1 MTRGLQKVDL
11 THVRRGSSELARD
24 INRDIVFEVV
34 RANQPVSRANIARL
48 TGLQASTVSSI
59 VDQLIS
65 ERWVRESGVS
75 RSQTHG
81 RPPTMVT
88 LNDSL
93 AVLAVDIHPRR
104 ATLAVVDL
112 NGRFLSQ
119 AQIAVTSSA
128 RKTVANIVQ
137 TAMRMKK
144 DLPRHVIEGI
154 GIALPGRVDPK
165 TGRLRFAPN
174 LGWNNFDIKRAVEQ
188 GTGMIVEMDNE
199 ANACLLAEIWFGHM
213 DGVRNAVLITISEG
227 IGAAILSNGE
237 LIYGKN
243 NMAGELGHV
252 PLDVNGPKCHCGG
265 RGCWEMYAS
274 SNAALRYYS
283 EGKPKAVAGTIED
296 LLHLVSQGDRS
307 AIKAVIRQAE
317 YLGKGLRL
325 ISRTLAPQVILIAGD
340 IVAIWQHVAPAIAKS
355 FMAKALPA
363 DLSPRV
369 VPAHQA
375 NLRGAA
381 ILVLRRHVNPG
392 DKTTP

>member
-65 ERWVRESGVS
+65 ERWVRESGIS

-104 ATLAVVDL
+104 ATLAGVDL
-112 NGRFLSQ
+112 NGGLLSQ
-119 AQIAVTSSA
+119 AQIAVTSSP
-128 RKTVANIVQ
+128 RKTAANIVQ
-137 TAMRMKK
+137 TALRMKK

-199 ANACLLAEIWFGHM
+199 ANACLLAEKWFGHM
-213 DGVRNAVLITISEG
+213 DGVRNAVLVTISEG

-283 EGKPKAVAGTIED
+283 EGKPKAPAGTIEE

-307 AIKAVIRQAE
+307 AIKAVTRQAE
-317 YLGKGLRL
+317 YIGNGLRL
-325 ISRTLAPQVILIAGD
+325 ISRTLAPQVILVAGD
-340 IVAIWQHVAPAIAKS
+340 IVAVWQRAAPAIAKS
-355 FMAKALPA
+355 FMAKALPV
-363 DLSPRV
+363 DLRPRI

-392 DKTTP
+392 DKATS

>member
-65 ERWVRESGVS
+65 ERWVRESGIS

-93 AVLAVDIHPRR
+93 AALAVDIHPRR

-119 AQIAVTSSA
+119 AQIAVTSSP

-174 LGWNNFDIKRAVEQ
+174 LGWDNFDIKRAVEQ

-199 ANACLLAEIWFGHM
+199 ANACLLAEMWFGHM

-252 PLDVNGPKCHCGG
+252 PLDVNGPECHCGG

-274 SNAALRYYS
+274 SNAALNFYR
-283 EGKPKAVAGTIED
+283 EGKPKAPAGTIEE

-307 AIKAVIRQAE
+307 AIKAVTRQAE
-317 YLGKGLRL
+317 YVGKGLSL

-363 DLSPRV
+363 DLRPRV

>member
-65 ERWVRESGVS
+65 ERWVRESGIS

-93 AVLAVDIHPRR
+93 AVLAIDIHPRR

-119 AQIAVTSSA
+119 AQIAVTSSP
-128 RKTVANIVQ
+128 RKTAANIVQ
-137 TAMRMKK
+137 TALRMKK
-144 DLPRHVIEGI
+144 SLPRQIFEGI

-213 DGVRNAVLITISEG
+213 DGVRNAVLVTISEG

-252 PLDVNGPKCHCGG
+252 PLNVNGPKCHCGG

-283 EGKPKAVAGTIED
+283 EGKHKATAGTIEE

-317 YLGKGLRL
+317 YIGNGLRL
-325 ISRTLAPQVILIAGD
+325 ISRTLAPQVILVAGD
-340 IVAIWQHVAPAIAKS
+340 IVAAWPRVAPAIAKS
-355 FMAKALPA
+355 FVAKALPA
-363 DLSPRV
+363 DLRPRI

-392 DKTTP
+392 DKAMP

>member
-24 INRDIVFEVV
+24 INRDIVFEIV

-65 ERWVRESGVS
+65 ERWVRESGIS

-119 AQIAVTSSA
+119 AQIAVTSSP

-137 TAMRMKK
+137 TALRMKK
-144 DLPRHVIEGI
+144 DLPRHVIDGI

-174 LGWNNFDIKRAVEQ
+174 LGWDNFDIKRAVEQ

-237 LIYGKN
+237 LIYGKS

-274 SNAALRYYS
+274 SNAALRYYR
-283 EGKPKAVAGTIED
+283 ERKPKAPAGTIEE

-307 AIKAVIRQAE
+307 ALKAVIRQAE

-325 ISRTLAPQVILIAGD
+325 ISRTLAPQVILVAGD
-340 IVAIWQHVAPAIAKS
+340 IVAVWQRVVPAIAKS
-355 FMAKALPA
+355 FMANALPA
-363 DLSPRV
+363 DLRPRI

-392 DKTTP
+392 DKTIP